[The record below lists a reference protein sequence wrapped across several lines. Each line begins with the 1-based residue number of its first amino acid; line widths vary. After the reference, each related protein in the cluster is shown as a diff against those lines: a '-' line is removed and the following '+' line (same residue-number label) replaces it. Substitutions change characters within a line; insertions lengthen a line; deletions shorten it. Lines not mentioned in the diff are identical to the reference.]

1 MLAPTQHAAC
11 QLQRARGHEGTPDFQ
26 PPFESERCRGSD
38 SCRFSDSSSERDPAI
53 GASKIA
59 ELGPNVTGMSSSFE
73 LLQSRERLRVGQR
86 FLRLRP
92 RIAGVAALGNAAFL
106 LTSAAPSLQKA
117 ALGLAFVV
125 TIGAFFAEARRLGRR
140 ALTEAWLFGSLTL
153 TLLALSLGATLSG
166 GLTSPILP
174 LLFAPAVVGF
184 AAFAR
189 TRQSW
194 WLLGE
199 TVVLFLVLAAP
210 STLLPFPELP
220 PATLRGM
227 LAVSSVASLV
237 LLAVGV
243 IGLVD
248 AHARI
253 AAELNR
259 LRSDMLQEAE
269 RRAHSVEHLGAQ
281 VAHEVKNPLTAARG
295 LVQLVE
301 RRIDDERDK
310 QRLVVVIAEVDRALE
325 VLQDYLSFARP
336 LSDLKLDAVQL
347 LPLLE
352 EAAGVLE
359 ARALDKG
366 LTLRIS
372 GDNLEIWGDRQ
383 RLRDA
388 ILNLLLNA
396 VTALPRGGRI
406 ELTLAQT
413 GACARLTIS
422 DDGPGL
428 SPEVMT
434 RLGQPFATA
443 SEGGTGLGVLL
454 AESVLRQHGGALRI
468 ESEPGKGV
476 RALLELPLAG
486 AKLRAEAG

>member
-1 MLAPTQHAAC
+1 
-11 QLQRARGHEGTPDFQ
+11 
-26 PPFESERCRGSD
+26 
-38 SCRFSDSSSERDPAI
+38 
-53 GASKIA
+53 
-59 ELGPNVTGMSSSFE
+59 MSSSFE

-92 RIAGVAALGNAAFL
+92 RIAGVAALGNAVFL
-106 LTSAAPSLQKA
+106 LTSTAPPLQKG
-117 ALGLAFVV
+117 ALGLAFAA
-125 TIGAFFAEARRLGRR
+125 TIGAFFAEAWRLGRR
-140 ALTEAWLFGSLTL
+140 PVTEAWLFGSLAL
-153 TLLALSLGATLSG
+153 TLLALSIGATLSG

-194 WLLGE
+194 LLLSE
-199 TVVLFLVLAAP
+199 TVVLFLVLAAT
-210 STLLPFPELP
+210 STLAPFPELP
-220 PATLRGM
+220 AAALRGM
-227 LAVSSVASLV
+227 LAISSVASLV

-253 AAELNR
+253 AAELDR

-301 RRIDDERDK
+301 RRVGDERDK
-310 QRLVVVIAEVDRALE
+310 QRLAVVVAEVDRALE

-352 EAAGVLE
+352 EAAGVVE

-366 LTLRIS
+366 LSLRIS
-372 GDNLEIWGDRQ
+372 GQNLEIVGDRQ

-396 VTALPRGGRI
+396 VAALPRGGRI
-406 ELTLAQT
+406 ELALAHV
-413 GACARLTIS
+413 GASARLTIS

-428 SPEVMT
+428 SAQVLD

-443 SEGGTGLGVLL
+443 SEGGTGLGVML
-454 AESVLRQHGGALRI
+454 AESVVRQHGGALRI

-476 RALLELPLAG
+476 RALLDLPLGVAEPRAG
-486 AKLRAEAG
+486 EAG

>member
-1 MLAPTQHAAC
+1 MREL
-11 QLQRARGHEGTPDFQ
+11 LRAFSGGG
-26 PPFESERCRGSD
+26 CRRTD
-38 SCRFSDSSSERDPAI
+38 SCRFSDSLPWATGTI
-53 GASKIA
+53 WPSKTSK
-59 ELGPNVTGMSSSFE
+59 LGPNVTGMSSSFE

-92 RIAGVAALGNAAFL
+92 RIAGVAALGNAALL
-106 LTSAAPSLQKA
+106 LTSAAPAAQKA
-117 ALGLAFVV
+117 ALGLAFVA
-125 TIGAFFAEARRLGRR
+125 TIGAFFAEAFWLARRP
-140 ALTEAWLFGSLTL
+140 LTEAWLFGSLAL
-153 TLLALSLGATLSG
+153 TLLALSVGATLSG

-189 TRQSW
+189 ARQSW
-194 WLLGE
+194 LLLAETVALFLLLGG
-199 TVVLFLVLAAP
+199 LAPLTA
-210 STLLPFPELP
+210 FPELP
-220 PATLRGM
+220 PTALRGM
-227 LAVSSVASLV
+227 LAVSSAGSLV

-253 AAELNR
+253 AAELDR
-259 LRSDMLQEAE
+259 LRTDMLQEAE
-269 RRAHSVEHLGAQ
+269 LRASSVEHLGAQ

-301 RRIDDERDK
+301 RHVADERDK
-310 QRLVVVIAEVDRALE
+310 QRLAVVVTEVDRALA

-336 LSDLKLDAVQL
+336 LSDLKLAAVRL

-352 EAAGVLE
+352 DAAGVLE
-359 ARALDKG
+359 ARALEKG
-366 LTLRIS
+366 LTVRIS
-372 GDNLEIWGDRQ
+372 GEDLEVWGDRQ

-388 ILNLLLNA
+388 LLNLLLNA
-396 VTALPRGGRI
+396 ITALPRGGKI
-406 ELTLAQT
+406 ELLLARS
-413 GACARLTIS
+413 GASVHVTIS

-428 SPEVMT
+428 SPELLG
-434 RLGQPFATA
+434 RLGQPFVTA
-443 SEGGTGLGVLL
+443 SEGGTGLGVML

-476 RALLELPLAG
+476 RALLELPLGVA
-486 AKLRAEAG
+486 RPHAEAS